1 MASAYLQR
9 NTTSAASSSTTAT
22 ISAWVKLSNLI
33 GNFNAGIFG
42 THNDSGDYSAG
53 GNSQIG
59 FYNGGLYAWFKD
71 GSNTYYK
78 QESTRRFR
86 DHSAW
91 YHLVYRFDLT
101 ESSSSDRIRV
111 YVNNEEITSW
121 ATTNDPPNNVNI
133 QIQKQDRN
141 QRVGTY
147 NFTGGAFNYFDG
159 SIAHFHLC
167 DGQSYAPTVFG
178 ETDATTGI
186 WKPITS
192 PSVSYGTN
200 GFFLKFDN
208 SANMGLDSSN
218 NSNNL
223 TTSGPIIQAKDT
235 PTNVFCTMNPLDNF
249 YQNSS
254 FTNVNNSI
262 GTAGSARSYNTG
274 TLGVSTGKY
283 YFEVKCVSSVTASN
297 GCFIGIASTNA
308 TNNGVSSQQT
318 LGYKQYDYGFSSSTG
333 NINTNNSQSS
343 YGNSYGDNDI
353 IGVAMD
359 LDNNKLYFHKN
370 GTYENSGVPTSGS
383 TGTGA
388 VSIQA
393 ASGTVN
399 GFYTPSVG
407 DWWTSGFNVAFNFG
421 NGYFGTTAVTSAQ
434 SPDDG
439 EGIFEYDVPA
449 GYRAI
454 CTKSINA
461 EEYS

>member
-1 MASAYLQR
+1 MASTRLSR
-9 NTTSAASSSTTAT
+9 TNGTSTNQKKGTF
-22 ISAWVKLSNLI
+22 SAWVKRSSTQAGQGMISGYVDSNNYSVI
-33 GNFNAGIFG
+33 YF
-42 THNDSGDYSAG
+42 DSSDRLAYLEQQS
-53 GNSQIG
+53 
-59 FYNGGLYAWFKD
+59 
-71 GSNTYYK
+71 GST
-78 QESTRRFR
+78 ESFVRTTRLFR
-86 DHSAW
+86 DTNAW
-91 YHLVYRFDLT
+91 YHIVVALDAT
-101 ESSSSDRIRV
+101 QSTSSDRV
-111 YVNNEEITSW
+111 KLYVNGSQETVLSSANYPSDTNLKLLSNSTPLKVGED
-121 ATTNDPPNNVNI
+121 TTGSP
-133 QIQKQDRN
+133 
-141 QRVGTY
+141 
-147 NFTGGAFNYFDG
+147 NYFNGLMAHVHYVDG
-159 SIAHFHLC
+159 TAYTPTTF
-167 DGQSYAPTVFG
+167 GQ
-178 ETDATTGI
+178 TDATTGI
-186 WKPITS
+186 WKPKTG
-192 PSVSYGTN
+192 PSVTYGTN

-343 YGNSYGDNDI
+343 YGNSYGANDI

>member
-1 MASAYLQR
+1 MASASLKR
-9 NTTSAASSSTTAT
+9 SRTAGSTKTKFTLSMWFKRSSTDAKYL
-22 ISAWVKLSNLI
+22 ISNYTDDSNRALVQF
-33 GNFNAGIFG
+33 GGANNFIFQ
-42 THNDSGDYSAG
+42 SKYS
-53 GNSQIG
+53 
-59 FYNGGLYAWFKD
+59 
-71 GSNTYYK
+71 GSNTA
-78 QESTRRFR
+78 QIETNRLFR
-86 DHSAW
+86 DTSAW
-91 YHLVYRFDLT
+91 YHIVLIGDSTLAT
-101 ESSSSDRIRV
+101 AADRTKL
-111 YVNNEEITSW
+111 YVNGVRETSFSAETQISQNGDYYFNE
-121 ATTNDPPNNVNI
+121 ATTNGF
-133 QIQKQDRN
+133 
-141 QRVGTY
+141 RVGEKGDGSD
-147 NFTGGAFNYFDG
+147 FFDG
-159 SIAHFHLC
+159 CMSHVVFL
-167 DGQSYAPTVFG
+167 DGVAAAYTDFG
-178 ETDATTGI
+178 SFDSTTGI
-186 WKPITS
+186 WKPNTS
-192 PSVSYGTN
+192 PSVTYGTN

-208 SANMGLDSSN
+208 SANMGLDSSG

-223 TTSGPIIQAKDT
+223 TTSGPIIQVKDT

-343 YGNSYGDNDI
+343 YGTSYGDNDI

>member
-1 MASAYLQR
+1 MASTRLSR
-9 NTTSAASSSTTAT
+9 TNGTSTNQKKGTF
-22 ISAWVKLSNLI
+22 SAWVKRSSTQAGQGMISGYVDSNNYSVI
-33 GNFNAGIFG
+33 YF
-42 THNDSGDYSAG
+42 DSSDRLAYLEQQS
-53 GNSQIG
+53 
-59 FYNGGLYAWFKD
+59 
-71 GSNTYYK
+71 GST
-78 QESTRRFR
+78 ESFVRTTRKFR
-86 DHSAW
+86 DVNAW
-91 YHLVYRFDLT
+91 YHIVVALDAT
-101 ESSSSDRIRV
+101 QSTSSDRV
-111 YVNNEEITSW
+111 KLYVNGSQETVLSSANYPSDTNLKLLSNSTPLKVGED
-121 ATTNDPPNNVNI
+121 TTGSP
-133 QIQKQDRN
+133 
-141 QRVGTY
+141 
-147 NFTGGAFNYFDG
+147 NYFNGLMAHVHYVDG
-159 SIAHFHLC
+159 TAYTPTTF
-167 DGQSYAPTVFG
+167 GQ
-178 ETDATTGI
+178 TDATTGI
-186 WKPITS
+186 WKPKTG
-192 PSVSYGTN
+192 PSVTYGTN

>member
-1 MASAYLQR
+1 MASTRLSR
-9 NTTSAASSSTTAT
+9 TNGTSTNQKKGTF
-22 ISAWVKLSNLI
+22 SAWVKRSSTQAGQGMISGYVDSNNYSVI
-33 GNFNAGIFG
+33 YF
-42 THNDSGDYSAG
+42 DSSDRLAYLEQQS
-53 GNSQIG
+53 
-59 FYNGGLYAWFKD
+59 
-71 GSNTYYK
+71 GST
-78 QESTRRFR
+78 ESFVRTTRLFR
-86 DHSAW
+86 DTNAW
-91 YHLVYRFDLT
+91 YHIVVALDAT
-101 ESSSSDRIRV
+101 QSTSSDRVKI
-111 YVNNEEITSW
+111 YVNGSQETILSSTNYPSDTNLKLLSNSTPLKVGED
-121 ATTNDPPNNVNI
+121 TTGSP
-133 QIQKQDRN
+133 
-141 QRVGTY
+141 
-147 NFTGGAFNYFDG
+147 NYFNGMMAHVHYVDG
-159 SIAHFHLC
+159 TAYTPTTF
-167 DGQSYAPTVFG
+167 GQ
-178 ETDATTGI
+178 TDATTGI
-186 WKPITS
+186 WKPKTG
-192 PSVSYGTN
+192 PSVTYGTN

-208 SANMGLDSSN
+208 SANMGLDSSG

-223 TTSGPIIQAKDT
+223 TTSGPIIQVKDT

-343 YGNSYGDNDI
+343 YGTSYGDNDI

>member
-1 MASAYLQR
+1 MASTRLSR
-9 NTTSAASSSTTAT
+9 TNGTSTNQKKGTF
-22 ISAWVKLSNLI
+22 SAWVKRSSTQAGQGMISGYVDSNNYSVI
-33 GNFNAGIFG
+33 YF
-42 THNDSGDYSAG
+42 DSSDRLAYLEQQS
-53 GNSQIG
+53 
-59 FYNGGLYAWFKD
+59 
-71 GSNTYYK
+71 GST
-78 QESTRRFR
+78 ESFVRTTRLFR
-86 DHSAW
+86 DTNAW
-91 YHLVYRFDLT
+91 YHIVVALDAT
-101 ESSSSDRIRV
+101 QSTSSDRV
-111 YVNNEEITSW
+111 KLYVNGSQETVLSSANYPSDTNLKLLSNSTPLKVGED
-121 ATTNDPPNNVNI
+121 TTGSP
-133 QIQKQDRN
+133 
-141 QRVGTY
+141 
-147 NFTGGAFNYFDG
+147 NYFNGLMAHVHYVDG
-159 SIAHFHLC
+159 TAYTPTTF
-167 DGQSYAPTVFG
+167 GQ
-178 ETDATTGI
+178 TDATTGI
-186 WKPITS
+186 WKPKTG
-192 PSVSYGTN
+192 PSVTYGTN

>member
-1 MASAYLQR
+1 MASTRLSR
-9 NTTSAASSSTTAT
+9 TNGTSTNQKKGTF
-22 ISAWVKLSNLI
+22 SAWVKRSSTQAGQGMISGYVDSNNYSVI
-33 GNFNAGIFG
+33 YF
-42 THNDSGDYSAG
+42 DSSDRLAYLEQQS
-53 GNSQIG
+53 
-59 FYNGGLYAWFKD
+59 
-71 GSNTYYK
+71 GST
-78 QESTRRFR
+78 ESFVRTTRLFR
-86 DHSAW
+86 DTNAW
-91 YHLVYRFDLT
+91 YHIVVALDAT
-101 ESSSSDRIRV
+101 QSTSSDRV
-111 YVNNEEITSW
+111 KLYVNGSQETVLSSTNYPSDTNLKLLSNSTPLKVGED
-121 ATTNDPPNNVNI
+121 TTGSP
-133 QIQKQDRN
+133 
-141 QRVGTY
+141 
-147 NFTGGAFNYFDG
+147 NYFNGMMAHVHYVDG
-159 SIAHFHLC
+159 TAYTPTTF
-167 DGQSYAPTVFG
+167 GQ
-178 ETDATTGI
+178 TDATTGI
-186 WKPITS
+186 WKPKTG
-192 PSVSYGTN
+192 PSVTYGTN

-208 SANMGLDSSN
+208 SANMGLDSSG

-223 TTSGPIIQAKDT
+223 TTSGPIIQVKDT